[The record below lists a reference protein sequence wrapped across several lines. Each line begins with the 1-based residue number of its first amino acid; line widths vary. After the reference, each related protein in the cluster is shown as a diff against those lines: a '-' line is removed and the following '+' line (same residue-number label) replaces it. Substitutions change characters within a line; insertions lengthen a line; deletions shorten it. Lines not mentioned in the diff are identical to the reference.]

1 MLIYDKINYQNVNE
15 AIADALS
22 KIDSSKWDS
31 VIYNNTESDN
41 TGAYQSMAIKK
52 LA

>member
-1 MLIYDKINYQNVNE
+1 MIIARIESLILGKSV
-15 AIADALS
+15 ADALS

-41 TGAYQSMAIKK
+41 TGSYQSMAIKK